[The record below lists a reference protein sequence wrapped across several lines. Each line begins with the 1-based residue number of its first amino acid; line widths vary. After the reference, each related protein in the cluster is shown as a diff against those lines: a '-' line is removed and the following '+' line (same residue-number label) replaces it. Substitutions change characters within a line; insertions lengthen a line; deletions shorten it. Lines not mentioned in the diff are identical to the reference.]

1 MAEIIEIEN
10 LTVDDSIEL
19 ELESVPQVDID
30 FDGEVE
36 TIELEDFTTE
46 GIAVENDPTVPKHVK
61 NISQD
66 NIAFWNGWETITN
79 LDIERICAL

>member
-19 ELESVPQVDID
+19 ELEPVPQVDIE

-36 TIELEDFTTE
+36 TIELEDFAAE

-79 LDIERICAL
+79 LEIERICAL